1 MSVYLRTCG
10 CMHLYSGS
18 PLAMYI
24 RYRLHRGQKNMLN
37 DTNDVISK
45 ISTMRYST
53 QQTITR
59 TKEGRK
65 EEKKTEGEKW
75 RGDA

>member
-1 MSVYLRTCG
+1 
-10 CMHLYSGS
+10 
-18 PLAMYI
+18 
-24 RYRLHRGQKNMLN
+24 MLN

-45 ISTMRYST
+45 ISTMSYST

-65 EEKKTEGEKW
+65 EEKETEGEKW
-75 RGDA
+75 RGDS